1 MALLGNF
8 IGGALGLQSGESY
21 TQSVEAA
28 NRLQELQR
36 KNQARKNQLA
46 YGVDTEMRGGTAGV
60 KPLAAPEPFDF
71 DTLQQPGLK
80 NIPVVPPAMV
90 DQEGGVADGVPPAG
104 EEVKPPVTQTK
115 PSVTETK
122 PSELTIPKF
131 DSSKTVIDPKTNQ
144 NVPNA
149 PNQITKPKYQGL
161 RWKLLPDGVED
172 ENDVSDE
179 DKQSLHV
186 QGFPW
191 KVVTKNGGQIV
202 VHNGVEYDIVDITG
216 DGSSFQIVDR
226 FGRPNFPLTD
236 AFTKAR
242 SRGITNT
249 EITPRDTSEQIDL
262 GAAAVDNSF
271 IANALK
277 TIEENKFQNGV
288 TNTTTALARQF
299 GIDEGEALALLA
311 IESNFGTVKYDSRS
325 STRGPLQIQNL
336 AFKDVKTYYSGAKPA
351 GVNMSDAEW
360 ARLVQVAA
368 ALPKNHSNLTGT
380 KDQIA
385 AGLLYYKMIGLK
397 GVAPEFRAA
406 AYYDGYGKYIG
417 IDSIADVK
425 SFSGPNTLESVLKYN
440 SAFLNMKGYMGE
452 VANYYYPS
460 GGALPGQST
469 TTQGNTVGQTV
480 PSETQTQ
487 AQTQTQTQTQ
497 TAPVQT
503 QTQTSTSVETMPAPT
518 KFDGGFEI
526 RMEDGPVVYKDGKP
540 VTRFMESTPEGS
552 MQAAEA
558 YIAEQLGQT
567 VVTPNI
573 TIAGKEEKSAA
584 NEGVDPDI
592 TKFLKDPPAIGIEMK
607 NIMRARELEQQLL
620 QRRIDEANAQIEANN
635 RKVQEYERMAQVAR
649 ISGDLDGYTRYRGLA
664 DTVNAQSV
672 QLRNAAR
679 VAVDEG
685 RVKMLG
691 YDNKILLAQGAQ
703 ALQDLTYG
711 STARAGAVLSAY
723 SGLDIKVQPRSDGKF
738 DIVVQGEVQATYTM
752 NQLSD
757 KLQSAFSQAY
767 RDQKQK
773 DAAKRQTYLFEKNV
787 DLQVEL
793 AKERQK
799 LISTIKE
806 KTLQGKID
814 AYLKSI
820 ENAKG
825 EFKTLNNGM
834 AVIFDG
840 QNYFLLNPEAIV
852 TDPETQEKSKQPRL
866 FPLDMAQAQAL
877 ASGVGSAEAFKN
889 AAK

>member
-28 NRLQELQR
+28 NRLSELQR
-36 KNQARKNQLA
+36 KNQARENQLA

-60 KPLAAPEPFDF
+60 KPLDAPEPFDF
-71 DTLQQPGLK
+71 GTLQQPGLR
-80 NIPVVPPAMV
+80 NIPVVPPPVV

-104 EEVKPPVTQTK
+104 GEVKPPVTETK
-115 PSVTETK
+115 PPVTETK
-122 PSELTIPKF
+122 PSELTIPEF
-131 DSSKTVIDPKTNQ
+131 DSSKTVIDPRTNQ

-149 PNQITKPKYQGL
+149 PNQITKPKFQQPDLNKLYPQGV
-161 RWKLLPDGVED
+161 VE

-191 KVVTKNGGQIV
+191 KVVPKNGGQIV

-277 TIEENKFQNGV
+277 TIKENKFQNGV

-325 STRGPLQIQNL
+325 STRGPLQIQKL

-351 GVNMSDAEW
+351 EANMSDAEW

-380 KDQIA
+380 QDQIA

-425 SFSGPNTLESVLKYN
+425 SFSGPNTLQSVLKYN
-440 SAFLNMKGYMGE
+440 SAFLSMKDYMGQ

-460 GGALPGQST
+460 GGALVGQST

-487 AQTQTQTQTQ
+487 TQAQTTPVQT
-497 TAPVQT
+497 QT

-540 VTRFMESTPEGS
+540 IGRFMEDTPEAS
-552 MQAAEA
+552 MSAAEA
-558 YIAEQLGQT
+558 YIAKELGQN
-567 VVTPNI
+567 VATPSI
-573 TIAGKEEKSAA
+573 TIAGKEEQSAA

-607 NIMRARELEQQLL
+607 NIMRAREMEQQIL

-672 QLRNAAR
+672 QLRNSAR

-773 DAAKRQTYLFEKNV
+773 TQTERQTYLFEKNV

-799 LISTIKE
+799 LIGTIKE